1 MINEHLHPHQQYT
14 AKFDP
19 ISKIYNIYFWL
30 GIEKRIQYSNSIPIL
45 EDYLVGDL
53 IDTAK
58 TEKEV
63 WEKLLVYRTSNQT
76 LSSL

>member
-1 MINEHLHPHQQYT
+1 MHPHQQYT

-19 ISKIYNIYFWL
+19 ISKIYNIFFWL
-30 GIEKRIQYSNSIPIL
+30 RIEKQVRFVDSKPIL

-63 WEKLLVYRTSNQT
+63 WEKLLVYRMNNDK
-76 LSSL
+76 LRRL

>member
-1 MINEHLHPHQQYT
+1 MHPHQQYT

-19 ISKIYNIYFWL
+19 ISKIYNIFFWNH
-30 GIEKRIQYSNSIPIL
+30 IEKRVRFVDSKPIL

-53 IDTAK
+53 IATAK

-63 WEKLLVYRTSNQT
+63 WEKLLALRTANEK
-76 LSSL
+76 LSKL